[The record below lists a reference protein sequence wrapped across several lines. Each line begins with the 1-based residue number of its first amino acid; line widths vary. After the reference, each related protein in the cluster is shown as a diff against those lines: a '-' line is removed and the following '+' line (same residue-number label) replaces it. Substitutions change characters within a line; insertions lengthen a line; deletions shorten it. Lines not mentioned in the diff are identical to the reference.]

1 MAEMIVPGT
10 YIDVRAEGLISAGR
24 IASGIVGVVGTANSG
39 PLNTPVTLS
48 SFSDARNIF
57 GLADDFDLPENGV
70 NPLTLT
76 RALEHI
82 YNNGASTVIAVRVAS
97 NTASSATYAVKNGA
111 DTVVTLTARTP
122 GSWGNDVLVTITPA
136 EADCEIAN
144 EMYTDN
150 FGSLRRGNI
159 VTGAPSNAIRI
170 RRGISKQMQT
180 LVVTTAGG
188 NVGSGRVRINQNG
201 GLTFA
206 SGEEPKAADGDVMYA
221 SYRVS
226 KDACVDVTLTDGQ
239 VAEAYTVPDGNLL
252 AALVNASSALVS
264 AEVNSANG
272 NKKPDAGSGYMG
284 TGSNTPGSNGAEAG
298 ADEYA
303 VGLEALAN
311 LLVNIVVL
319 AGQNATEMGS
329 VLLGHLKVTEGT
341 DHERIGVIGA
351 AGSKVEDFLAHD
363 MADGRVILVAPG
375 IRYPDGRTLPPAY
388 TAAAVAGLISSL
400 DVQVS
405 LTNKPLNVPG
415 LAVDANRGQ
424 QEQLIKKNV
433 LAVVRKNG
441 YRVVKGISTSG
452 EGTPWASIPTRRIV
466 DYAKYGVR
474 SASDPYLG
482 RLNNSRVRAAMKATL
497 DAFLTRMV
505 DAEQL
510 TGYELEVT
518 ATRAQEIAGEVS
530 VVMTLQPTF
539 SIDYIR
545 VTMNLK

>member
-24 IASGIVGVVGTANSG
+24 IASGIVGVVGTAKSG
-39 PLNTPVTLS
+39 PIGQPVTLS
-48 SFSDARNIF
+48 TFAEARETF

-82 YNNGASTVIAVRVAS
+82 YNNGASTAIAVRVAAA
-97 NTASSATYAVKNGA
+97 TASSATYAIKNGN
-111 DTVVTLTARTP
+111 DTVVTLSARTP
-122 GSWGNDVLVTITPA
+122 GSWGNDIFVTVSPA
-136 EADCEIAN
+136 EADAEIVN
-144 EMYTDN
+144 EKYEGTVT
-150 FGSLRRGNI
+150 SLRRGNI
-159 VTGAPSNAIRI
+159 VTGLPTNAIRI
-170 RRGISKQMQT
+170 RRGTTKQMQT
-180 LVVTTAGG
+180 LTVITTGGTVGAGK
-188 NVGSGRVRINQNG
+188 VRINQNG

-206 SGEEPKAADGDVMYA
+206 SGEEPKADDVLYA
-221 SYRVS
+221 SYSVN
-226 KDACVDVTLTDGQ
+226 KDACVDVNLTDGI
-239 VAEAYTVPDGNLL
+239 VSETYTVPDGNLL
-252 AALVNASSALVS
+252 ALLVNASSALVT
-264 AEVNSANG
+264 AQADATNG
-272 NKKPDAGSGYMG
+272 NKKPDAVSAYMG
-284 TGSNTPGSNGAEAG
+284 TGSNTPGSNGAEAD
-298 ADEYA
+298 ADDYA
-303 VGLEALAN
+303 GGLEMLAN
-311 LLVNIVVL
+311 QLVNIVVL
-319 AGQNATEMGS
+319 AGQNATDMGS
-329 VLLGHLKVTEGT
+329 VLLGHLKTTEGT

-351 AGSKVEDFLAHD
+351 AGASVADFLGHD
-363 MADGRVILVAPG
+363 MADGRIILVAPG
-375 IRYPDGRTLPPAY
+375 IRYPDGRTLPSAY

-405 LTNKPLNVPG
+405 LTNKPLNIPG
-415 LAVDANRGQ
+415 LALDANRGQ

-441 YRVVKGISTSG
+441 YRVLKGITTSG
-452 EGTPWASIPTRRIV
+452 EGTPWSSIPTRRIV

-474 SASDPYLG
+474 SAADPYLG

-510 TGYELEVT
+510 TGYELDVS

-530 VVMTLQPTF
+530 VIMTLQPTF